1 MLLGAIV
8 EVEDVETALVEEVD
22 AAMVEEVDAA
32 LVEEVDAALVEEV
45 ETALVDEVE
54 AALVEVARR
63 ERAVVKVA
71 ESGLSGILF
80 SSSMAVFRMAA
91 SPSSPGVVGD
101 RWGEVVGPRSR
112 EASELPELRSTLMM
126 VDWVRG
132 GREAEGW
139 LGGKGKRDFSDL
151 DAEDVTAADMLDILG
166 KGT

>member
-8 EVEDVETALVEEVD
+8 EVVEDVETALVEEVD

-91 SPSSPGVVGD
+91 SPSSPGVVGE
-101 RWGEVVGPRSR
+101 R
-112 EASELPELRSTLMM
+112 
-126 VDWVRG
+126 
-132 GREAEGW
+132 
-139 LGGKGKRDFSDL
+139 
-151 DAEDVTAADMLDILG
+151 
-166 KGT
+166 